1 LRKADKGRT
10 KFLAEATL
18 TNPSTGLADCCARA
32 ASGHA
37 TADAVAALMNSR
49 RRIVTPDA
57 EETISYQL
65 NRVVWKGRC
74 PL

>member
-1 LRKADKGRT
+1 MK
-10 KFLAEATL
+10 
-18 TNPSTGLADCCARA
+18 
-32 ASGHA
+32 
-37 TADAVAALMNSR
+37 SR